1 MWFDNAEAIKEC
13 VKSNMGISFLPK
25 IAAAQGLADGKFKQL
40 KLTQKFGRQ
49 IKLQLVVHK
58 DKWLSPALAAFIET
72 VKGRG

>member
-1 MWFDNAEAIKEC
+1 MWFDN
-13 VKSNMGISFLPK
+13 
-25 IAAAQGLADGKFKQL
+25 AAAQGLADGKFKQL

-58 DKWLSPALAAFIET
+58 DEWLSPALAAFIEK